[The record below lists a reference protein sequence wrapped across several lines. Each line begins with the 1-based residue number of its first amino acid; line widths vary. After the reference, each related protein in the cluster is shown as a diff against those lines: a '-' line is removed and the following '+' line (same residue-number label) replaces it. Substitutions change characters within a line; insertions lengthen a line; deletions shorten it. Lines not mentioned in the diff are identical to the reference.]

1 MSATIKY
8 KGNTIVSITTDSSKT
23 LKTSGKYCEGDIVV
37 ENVQDVSDKYEKAI
51 GHKPK
56 EPLYEVDVTVDCYGV
71 VERDRRFMD
80 KSEFEQAKKQG
91 YFLA

>member
-1 MSATIKY
+1 MNLLEHYIKE
-8 KGNTIVSITTDSSKT
+8 IHS
-23 LKTSGKYCEGDIVV
+23 
-37 ENVQDVSDKYEKAI
+37 VQNISDKYEKVI

-71 VERDRRFMD
+71 VERMKKIMS
-80 KSEFEQAKKQG
+80 KSALEQAKKQG

>member
-1 MSATIKY
+1 MNLLEHYIKE
-8 KGNTIVSITTDSSKT
+8 IH
-23 LKTSGKYCEGDIVV
+23 
-37 ENVQDVSDKYEKAI
+37 NVQDISDKYEKAT
-51 GHKPK
+51 GNKPK

-71 VERDRRFMD
+71 VERTRKIMD